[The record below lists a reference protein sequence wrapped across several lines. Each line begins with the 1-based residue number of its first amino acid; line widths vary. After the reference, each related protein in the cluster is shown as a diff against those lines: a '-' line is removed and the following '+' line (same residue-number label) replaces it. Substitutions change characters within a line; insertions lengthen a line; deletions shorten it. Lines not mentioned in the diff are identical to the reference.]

1 MKFYH
6 QQDQGTLLVK
16 ENEDSNRREAYR
28 SAKKMKSEIMEKNS
42 HNMPYILKRK
52 SKDYIICDDQ
62 PKRSSIIEKNQR
74 NEESEII
81 HPVEPS

>member
-1 MKFYH
+1 
-6 QQDQGTLLVK
+6 
-16 ENEDSNRREAYR
+16 
-28 SAKKMKSEIMEKNS
+28 MKSEIMEKNS